1 VLRINHFGG
10 LNECC
15 LSSGGKC
22 PHVNKAV
29 DITRVKKMLSTGGF
43 LTECSE
49 CSKMTEISNGIPV
62 GVKVGVACTGD
73 VAQWKTESVDRAR
86 LSPCVVVTSLCLH
99 D

>member
-1 VLRINHFGG
+1 VLRISYFGG

-15 LSSGGKC
+15 FSSGGKC

-49 CSKMTEISNGIPV
+49 CSKMAGIGNGIPV
-62 GVKVGVACTGD
+62 GDKVGVVAELFVHSIDTG
-73 VAQWKTESVDRAR
+73 
-86 LSPCVVVTSLCLH
+86 VTLCCPME
-99 D
+99 DKVYI